1 MPKTILITGG
11 TGLLGTEITKQLLD
25 KGHTVRYLSRNPGK
39 TDQIEAFKWDIK
51 NNEIDEA
58 AFKGVDTVVHLAGA
72 GIADKKWTKERK
84 KVILESRTKSTALL
98 SQKLKSIDHKVTS
111 FIGASAI
118 GYYGYDTGG
127 VLKTEDSRF
136 GDDFLATVTKE
147 WEASVESLSKDNPD
161 LRVAKLRI
169 GIVLSE
175 KGGALAELAKPI
187 KYWVGAPLGDGQQ
200 YMSWIHIEDLAGMF
214 VYAIENESLS
224 GVYNAVA
231 PNPATNKDVT
241 RAAANAMGKPLILPN
256 VPGFVLKI
264 MLGEMASMVLGGSKV
279 SSEKIQSAGYQYKFE
294 QLQPA
299 INDLLKRS

>member
-11 TGLLGTEITKQLLD
+11 TGLIGSELTKQLLA

-51 NNEIDEA
+51 NNEIDDA
-58 AFKGVDTVVHLAGA
+58 AFQGVDTIVHLAGA

-84 KVILESRTKSTALL
+84 KVILESRTKSTELL
-98 SQKLKSIDHKVTS
+98 SSKLKSLTHEVRS
-111 FIGASAI
+111 FVSASAI

-127 VLKTEDSRF
+127 VLKKEDSRF

-147 WEASVESLSKDNPD
+147 WEASVDELSKNNPG

-187 KYWVGAPLGDGQQ
+187 KYLVGAPLGSGQQ

-214 VYAIENESLS
+214 VHAIENNDLK

-231 PNPATNKDVT
+231 PNPVTNKEVT
-241 RAAANAMGKPLILPN
+241 KAAAKAMGKPLFLPN
-256 VPGFVLKI
+256 VPGFVLKLV
-264 MLGEMASMVLGGSKV
+264 LGEMASMVLGGSKV
-279 SSEKIQSAGYQYKFE
+279 SSEKIEASGYNYKFK

-299 INDLLKRS
+299 IDDLLKRS